1 MTHRS
6 RANGTTGN
14 GMTVLMADG
23 LGRTGSAGQAQ
34 PDRLSR
40 DAYSPQ
46 PDRLSRDA
54 YAPQPNTPLMNPL
67 KELPTLL
74 DISWMKIGMYRRRA
88 QPQATQR
95 SERRK
100 K

>member
-1 MTHRS
+1 
-6 RANGTTGN
+6 
-14 GMTVLMADG
+14 MTVLMADG
-23 LGRTGSAGQAQ
+23 LSRDAYAPQ
-34 PDRLSR
+34 PDGLSR
-40 DAYSPQ
+40 DAYAPQ

-54 YAPQPNTPLMNPL
+54 YAPQPDRLSRDAYTPQPNTPLMNPL